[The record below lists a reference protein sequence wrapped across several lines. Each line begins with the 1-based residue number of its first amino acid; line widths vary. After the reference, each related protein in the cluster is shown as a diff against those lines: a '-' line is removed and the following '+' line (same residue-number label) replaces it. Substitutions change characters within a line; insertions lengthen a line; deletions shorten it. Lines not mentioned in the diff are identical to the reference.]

1 MKHNIGQKLAL
12 YPTPATVV
20 GTVGEGG
27 KVNWLLVAHVGIVS
41 HSKMLL
47 SIHSS
52 HHSIKA
58 IDETKRLSVNIID
71 EQFVAAADYTGTVS
85 GAKTDKSGV
94 LPYHLGEAGM
104 PVIEK
109 SPLVMECEVIDT
121 YEIDGFK
128 NYICTILNTY
138 VEETMLD
145 EKSKP
150 DYEKLK
156 PVLFE
161 MPTYKYLRTGDIIGD
176 CVKMGKAYGETL
188 INKPVMN
195 EEPVWVAASKNK

>member
-1 MKHNIGQKLAL
+1 MKKNIGNKLAL

-27 KVNWLLVAHVGIVS
+27 KINWLLVAHVGIVS
-41 HSKMLL
+41 HSKLLL

-52 HHSIKA
+52 HHSVKA
-58 IDETKRLSVNIID
+58 IDETKRLSINMID
-71 EQFVAAADYTGTVS
+71 ESFVADADYTGTVS
-85 GAKTDKSGV
+85 GAKVDKSEV
-94 LPYHLGEAGM
+94 FEYHLGEAGM

-128 NYICTILNTY
+128 NYICAVLGTY
-138 VEETMLD
+138 VEEDLVD
-145 EKSKP
+145 EQDKP
-150 DYEKLK
+150 DYGKIK

-176 CVKMGKAYGETL
+176 CAKLGRRR
-188 INKPVMN
+188 
-195 EEPVWVAASKNK
+195 

>member
-71 EQFVAAADYTGTVS
+71 EQFLAAADYTGTVS

-188 INKPVMN
+188 K
-195 EEPVWVAASKNK
+195 EGF

>member
-1 MKHNIGQKLAL
+1 MKKNIGQKLAL

-20 GTVGEGG
+20 GTVDKEG

-41 HSKMLL
+41 HSKLLL

-52 HHSIKA
+52 HYSVKA
-58 IDETKRLSVNIID
+58 IDATKRLSVNIID
-71 EQFVAAADYTGTVS
+71 EAFVSAADYTGTVS
-85 GAKTDKSGV
+85 GTKTDKSGV
-94 LPYHLGEAGM
+94 FPYLLGEAGL
-104 PVIEK
+104 PVIEQ

-128 NYICTILNTY
+128 NYICNVLNTY
-138 VEETMLD
+138 VEDNMLD
-145 EKSKP
+145 EKGKP

-161 MPTYKYLRTGDIIGD
+161 MPTYKYLRTGDVIGD
-176 CVKMGKAYGETL
+176 CVKMGKAFGSSMMG
-188 INKPVMN
+188 K
-195 EEPVWVAASKNK
+195 

>member
-58 IDETKRLSVNIID
+58 VDETKRLSVNIID

-104 PVIEK
+104 PVIEQ

-188 INKPVMN
+188 KWFS
-195 EEPVWVAASKNK
+195 VWNT

>member
-1 MKHNIGQKLAL
+1 MKQNIGQKLAL

-85 GAKTDKSGV
+85 GAKTDKSAIFT
-94 LPYHLGEAGM
+94 YHLGEADM
-104 PVIEK
+104 PVIEQ
-109 SPLVMECEVIDT
+109 SPLVRECEVIDT

-138 VEETMLD
+138 VEEEMLD
-145 EKSKP
+145 EKGKP

-161 MPTYKYLRTGDIIGD
+161 MPTYKYLRTGDVIGD
-176 CVKMGKAYGETL
+176 CVKMGKAAFKQEQSEL
-188 INKPVMN
+188 
-195 EEPVWVAASKNK
+195 ASTAEREQARP

>member
-58 IDETKRLSVNIID
+58 VDETKRLSVNIID

>member
-1 MKHNIGQKLAL
+1 MKKNIGQKLAL

-20 GTVGEGG
+20 GTIGEEG

-41 HSKMLL
+41 HSKLLL
-47 SIHSS
+47 SVHSS
-52 HHSIKA
+52 HHSVKA

-71 EQFVAAADYTGTVS
+71 EAFVSAADYTGTVS
-85 GAKTDKSGV
+85 GAKIDKSAIF
-94 LPYHLGEAGM
+94 PYHLGEAGM
-104 PVIEK
+104 PVIEQ

-128 NYICTILNTY
+128 NYICTVLNTY
-138 VEETMLD
+138 VEEDKLD
-145 EKSKP
+145 EKGKP
-150 DYEKLK
+150 DYTKLK

-188 INKPVMN
+188 K
-195 EEPVWVAASKNK
+195 